1 MSHVPKKSSFLGALA
16 LVFLTISPAVA
27 APPAAANDVE
37 RLNYRWSL
45 RGGLAWVARV
55 AFPSSGT
62 GTLETRGGDSIKSRL
77 TIASNP
83 GGASAY
89 YASSMTPDGL
99 RTFASE
105 DGYKFGSRFESHKVE
120 FDYPRGVARFEK
132 RNDEGVEQK
141 VKTLQSPAAQD
152 VLTAIYFL
160 RQNASTITS
169 RHQATVY
176 SGGKGYPFVFTP
188 ERVSQLKIGNT
199 THQVRA
205 FTIAPADGNKK
216 GVVKVWLRNDA
227 EAIPVRIELQQ
238 NLGTLRLEL
247 DS

>member
-1 MSHVPKKSSFLGALA
+1 VPKIPSIITALA
-16 LVFLTISPAVA
+16 LVSLTLSPAVA
-27 APPAAANDVE
+27 APPAANDVE

-45 RGGLAWVARV
+45 RGGLAWIARV

-62 GTLETRGGDSIKSRL
+62 GTLETRGGENISSRL
-77 TIASNP
+77 TISSNP

-105 DGYKFGSRFESHKVE
+105 DGYRFRDRFEQHRVT
-120 FDYPRGVARFEK
+120 FDYPSGVAHVEK
-132 RNDEGVEQK
+132 RNDEGVENK

-160 RQNASTITS
+160 RQNADSITA
-169 RHQATVY
+169 RRTATVY

-188 ERVSQLKIGNT
+188 EKVSSLRIGNT
-199 THQVRA
+199 THEVRP

-216 GVVKVWLRNDA
+216 GVVKVWLSTDQQA
-227 EAIPVRIELQQ
+227 TPVRIELQQ
-238 NLGTLRLEL
+238 NYATLRLEL
-247 DS
+247 NS